1 MIVGMKEMKKEY
13 KKINID
19 KIEDLQDEMEDMMFE
34 ANEIQEVM
42 SRSYGIGDD
51 IDEAYLKAE
60 FDALGDDFLGEAY
73 SSFLDE
79 ISTPNA
85 PDTNPAASEA
95 SAETDEFGLP
105 KIPESAR

>member
-1 MIVGMKEMKKEY
+1 
-13 KKINID
+13 
-19 KIEDLQDEMEDMMFE
+19 MEDMMFE
-34 ANEIQEVM
+34 ANEIQDVM

-51 IDEAYLKAE
+51 IDEADLEAE
-60 FDALGDDFLGEAY
+60 FDALGDDFLGEGE

-85 PDTNPAASEA
+85 PDNNPAS
-95 SAETDEFGLP
+95 SDGTAETDEFGLP

>member
-1 MIVGMKEMKKEY
+1 
-13 KKINID
+13 
-19 KIEDLQDEMEDMMFE
+19 MEDMMFE
-34 ANEIQEVM
+34 AEEIQDVM

-51 IDEAYLKAE
+51 IDEADLEAE
-60 FDALGDDFLGEAY
+60 FDALGDDFLGDDLG
-73 SSFLDE
+73 LDE

-95 SAETDEFGLP
+95 SGETDEFGLP